1 MFKSVNRLLIAT
13 ILTLLLSKI
22 NAVSA
27 GTKPASNQLI
37 PQSNITLICCK

>member
-1 MFKSVNRLLIAT
+1 MFKSVNRLLIAS

-27 GTKPASNQLI
+27 GQQPPSNQRI
-37 PQSNITLICCK
+37 PQGNLTLICCK